1 MESFLVRVLV
11 TGASGFLGS
20 ALLQQL
26 NQRGLEAIGLYR
38 SDPVGNKFIVDSLD
52 TLESDQLIGIDCIVH
67 CAARA
72 HVMSEDLSNPLAE
85 YRKVNVEGTLRLA
98 RQAFEAGVK
107 RFIFISSIKV
117 NGEQTSSGSPYTADN
132 IPKPLD
138 AYGISKYEAEEGL
151 RDLALNTGMELVI
164 IRPPLIY
171 GPGMKGNLAAIKN
184 LVDKSFPLPFAGI
197 KNKRSL
203 VGLDNLVD
211 FIALCVTHPGAKN
224 QTFLVS
230 DNEDISTTQLF
241 QFAAEARGK
250 SLVIF
255 KMPFFL
261 MKFSLRLLG
270 KTDLFERLFGSL
282 QVDITKTQFLLNW
295 QPRIG
300 VKEGFR
306 RAFKK

>member
-1 MESFLVRVLV
+1 LILV

-38 SDPVGNKFIVDSLD
+38 SGPVGNKFIVSSLEA
-52 TLESDQLIGIDCIVH
+52 LASDQLMGIDCIVH

-72 HVMSEDLSNPLAE
+72 HVMSEDSSNPLAE

-98 RQAFEAGVK
+98 KNAHEAGVK
-107 RFIFISSIKV
+107 RFIYISSIKV
-117 NGEQTSSGSPYTADN
+117 NGEQTSSGSPYSAND
-132 IPKPLD
+132 IPLPLD
-138 AYGISKYEAEEGL
+138 AYGVSKYEAEEGIKNL
-151 RDLALNTGMELVI
+151 VLNTGMELVI

-171 GPGMKGNLAAIKN
+171 GPGMKGNLAAIKH
-184 LVDKSFPLPFAGI
+184 LVDKSLPLPFAGI

-211 FIALCVTHPGAKN
+211 FIGLCVTHPAAKD

-230 DNEDISTTQLF
+230 DNDDISTTQLF
-241 QFAAEARGK
+241 QYAADARGK
-250 SLVIF
+250 SLVMF
-255 KMPFFL
+255 KMPISL

-282 QVDITKTQFLLNW
+282 QVDTTKTQELLNW
-295 QPRIG
+295 RPSIG

-306 RAFKK
+306 RAFKQ

>member
-1 MESFLVRVLV
+1 MIFV
-11 TGASGFLGS
+11 TGANGFLGGS
-20 ALLQQL
+20 LVVALENKGSTVKTLVRTSFGRQ
-26 NQRGLEAIGLYR
+26 GEVAGALETLDS
-38 SDPVGNKFIVDSLD
+38 SD
-52 TLESDQLIGIDCIVH
+52 LEGVSCVIH

-72 HVMSEDLSNPLAE
+72 HIMKDEVVDPIAE
-85 YRKVNVEGTLRLA
+85 YRAVNVDGTLRLA
-98 RQAFEAGVK
+98 RQAVDVGVK

-117 NGEQTSSGSPYTADN
+117 NGEQTSSGSPYTADD

-151 RDLALNTGMELVI
+151 KNLVLNTGMELVI

-197 KNKRSL
+197 ENKRSL
-203 VGLDNLVD
+203 VSLDNLVD
-211 FIALCVTHPGAKN
+211 LIALCVTHPDAKN

-230 DNEDISTTQLF
+230 DNEDVSTTQLF
-241 QFAAEARGK
+241 QYVAEARVK
-250 SLVIF
+250 RLTMF
-255 KMPFFL
+255 KVPRTL
-261 MKFSLRLLG
+261 MKFSLKLLG

-282 QVDITKTQFLLNW
+282 QVDITKTQELLNW
-295 QPRIG
+295 RPRIG

-306 RAFKK
+306 RAFKQ